1 MKTVKSSKDITT
13 LEVGDVVMFGNL
25 EYVVA
30 KNFKCTS
37 NSTQYYLYLSS
48 GYNGIIFE
56 KLNLKKRDFVEKLG
70 IDANY
75 VCDFPETKSL
85 EALTA
90 IVSALFK
97 EYEEQNDL
105 PKTWEEFCKKN
116 PIKEEESW
124 IECFDGK
131 ILEAANDIEGKCRDI
146 QMDKNMCTSRQEAEA
161 FLALMQLRQ
170 LRKCYVGDWEPDWN
184 DTKQYKACIIYHCT
198 DFMLTYFKD
207 PCSSP
212 LSFPTYELAE
222 QFLNNFK
229 DLLEIAK
236 PLL

>member
-1 MKTVKSSKDITT
+1 MKTIKNLKDITT
-13 LEVGDVVMFGNL
+13 LEVGDKVLFGDL

-30 KNFKCTS
+30 QNFKCTS
-37 NSTQYYLYLSS
+37 NSIQYYLYLPS

-97 EYEEQNDL
+97 EYEKQNEL
-105 PKTWEEFCKKN
+105 PKTWEEFCERN

-131 ILEAANDIEGKCRDI
+131 ILAAADDIEGTCRDI
-146 QMDKNMCTSRQEAEA
+146 QMDKNMCTSKQEAEA

-170 LRKCYVGDWEPDWN
+170 LRKAYVKDWEPDY
-184 DTKQYKACIIYHCT
+184 KQQYYGIIFHNNGFNIASYRLLHKS
-198 DFMLTYFKD
+198 M
-207 PCSSP
+207 
-212 LSFPTYELAE
+212 SFPTYELAE
-222 QFLNNFK
+222 QFLNNFM